1 MVYSKS
7 AVCGIGNGALGFYYS
22 LNYILCVGMLDSPS
36 CIKNS
41 AEITGSVHL
50 TLVWCGENDFWLL
63 YIKAGLAG

>member
-7 AVCGIGNGALGFYYS
+7 AVYGISSGAPGFYYS

-41 AEITGSVHL
+41 AEITDSAHL
-50 TLVWCGENDFWLL
+50 TLVWCGETDFWLL
-63 YIKAGLAG
+63 YIKEDLAG

>member
-7 AVCGIGNGALGFYYS
+7 AVCGVGSGALGFYYS
-22 LNYILCVGMLDSPS
+22 LNYILCVGTLDSPS

-50 TLVWCGENDFWLL
+50 TLVWCGETDFWLL